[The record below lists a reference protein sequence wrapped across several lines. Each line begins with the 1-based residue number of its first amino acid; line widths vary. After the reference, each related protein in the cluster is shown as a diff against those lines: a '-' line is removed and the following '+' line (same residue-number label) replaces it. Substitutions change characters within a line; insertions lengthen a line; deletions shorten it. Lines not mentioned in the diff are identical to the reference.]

1 MRSRYLVATA
11 LAASAALAAC
21 DADYDQISSPAPK
34 ERFAATL
41 APASVVPAA
50 TGATSSGSVTFTFM
64 DSATVRYEVL
74 VSGLTGPTLAH
85 IHAGTATENGPII
98 ATLFTGTAPAGA
110 LTGVLRQGD
119 ITPATTLS
127 NSFTFAQL
135 VQRIRAGTA
144 YVDVHTTARTAGEL
158 RGQIGAAQ

>member
-11 LAASAALAAC
+11 IAASATLAAC

-41 APASVVPAA
+41 TPGAVVPAA
-50 TGATSSGSVTFTFM
+50 TATSSGSVTFTLM

-74 VSGLTGPTLAH
+74 VSGMTGPTLAH

-98 ATLFTGTAPAGA
+98 ATLFTGAAPAGV
-110 LTGVLRQGD
+110 LSGVLRQGD
-119 ITPATTLS
+119 LTPATALS
-127 NSFTFAQL
+127 NNFTFAQL